1 MTVSKN
7 PTSYRLS
14 LEVTDGV
21 DALGAAQTKSSS
33 VGDVRLDAE
42 NDKCFAVAEAIGTL
56 MSNDIV
62 NVYVTEKS
70 ELAQAE

>member
-21 DALGAAQTKSSS
+21 DALGASQTKSSS

-56 MSNDIV
+56 MSNAIV

>member
-33 VGDVRLDAE
+33 DR
-42 NDKCFAVAEAIGTL
+42 
-56 MSNDIV
+56 
-62 NVYVTEKS
+62 KS
-70 ELAQAE
+70 VV

>member
-1 MTVSKN
+1 MTVSKT

-21 DALGAAQTKSSS
+21 DALGASQTKSSS

-56 MSNDIV
+56 MSNAIV